1 MRVILGFDST
11 QLVVVITIED
21 LLEVRLA
28 EISLDAKISLPHIV

>member
-28 EISLDAKISLPHIV
+28 EIGLDAKISLPHIV